1 MVNGKGHDRRG
12 NPRVVVSKRW
22 PDGSR
27 FRRYV
32 PNITIGKKTLARI
45 EESIAMGTWR
55 ALKEE
60 LKHEA
65 DEEATIRS
73 FSEIYLNEYCRVRN
87 RRPDFKQETLQNIV
101 KILGDV
107 KITDVRRK
115 HAHFYASERAK
126 DGVMPGTINRGLA
139 VLKNMMT
146 FALEKELIET
156 HPLSKFRMIPE
167 EECALRV
174 LTLEEERKLV
184 ESMPSFVS

>member
-1 MVNGKGHDRRG
+1 MVNGKGRDRRG

-32 PNITIGKKTLARI
+32 PNITIGKKILARI

-60 LKHEA
+60 LRHEA
-65 DEEATIRS
+65 DDEATIRS
-73 FSEIYLNEYCRVRN
+73 FSEVYLNEYCRVRN
-87 RRPDFKQETLQNIV
+87 RRPDFKEETLRSVV

-107 KITDVRRK
+107 KISDVRRK
-115 HAHFYASERAK
+115 HAHLYASERAK

-139 VLKNMMT
+139 VLKNMLT

-156 HPLSKFRMIPE
+156 HRLSKFRLIPE

-174 LTLEEERKLV
+174 LTLEEERTLV
-184 ESMPSFVS
+184 S